1 MKEWDQGNQGLYFA
15 CHWDPAGDTI
25 KEWKWDSTPSGWQ
38 WRFGTK
44 DNKPL
49 YETVTINLT
58 DEKIGSQCEFWT
70 WHYAYGSGNDAWW
83 LGDTHYIFEAIK

>member
-25 KEWKWDSTPSGWQ
+25 KHWQWDSTPSGWQ

-44 DNKPL
+44 DNKPI